1 VCRFFGVTD
10 FGVAFGRNSVTVPP
24 GSDVFVIPGDQTAVG
39 SRVIGDLG
47 VMWNIG
53 PRNAVG
59 VSWFVTTDFIGGT
72 GPAVRYRRWLTD
84 RRSLDFA
91 VGVPVAVSNP
101 YPDTTVGPE
110 GLVLGL
116 VKYNPVPWIG
126 VAVRPE
132 VALRRIA
139 YDCSTH
145 PCVGIT
151 ERIPRVL
158 VGIEFNEKPGAIIAA
173 AAWGLFGLFALGG
186 GP

>member
-1 VCRFFGVTD
+1 
-10 FGVAFGRNSVTVPP
+10 VAFGRNGATVPP
-24 GSDVFVIPGDQTAVG
+24 GSDVFVIPGDQTALG

-47 VMWNIG
+47 VMRNIG
-53 PRNAVG
+53 PRDAIG
-59 VSWFVTTDFIGGT
+59 VSWFVTTDYIGGT

-101 YPDTTVGPE
+101 YPDTTVGRE

-126 VAVRPE
+126 FAVRPE
-132 VALRRIA
+132 VVLRRIA

-151 ERIPRVL
+151 ERTPRVL
-158 VGIEFNEKPGAIIAA
+158 VGIEFSEKPGAIISGVL
-173 AAWGLFGLFALGG
+173 WGVIGLFSLSLGG